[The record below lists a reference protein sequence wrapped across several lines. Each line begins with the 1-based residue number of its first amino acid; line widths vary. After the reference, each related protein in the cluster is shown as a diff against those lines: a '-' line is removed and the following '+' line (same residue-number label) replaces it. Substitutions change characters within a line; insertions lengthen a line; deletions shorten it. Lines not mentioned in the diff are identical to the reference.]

1 MNRTTRRLFPL
12 LGIVGFAIASLY
24 GQTASPV
31 TNDDVL
37 KMVGSGLAE
46 NTILAVIQS
55 TRSNFDVSVPSIL
68 ALKKAGA
75 SEKVIDAV
83 LRAAS
88 SKPAPPSSPNAPP
101 GPGTAN
107 APFVRMLPVGSP
119 AGPGALATLPL
130 EKAQLAQTKTRAT
143 SLGGLANGSI
153 SGQITQ
159 AGVSTAAM
167 EGVAHSG
174 GSIVGTMAMGQAGGL
189 LGGALSHR
197 SKPAVTYVWAI
208 AGSDSAFQTSVN
220 TPRFQVKFT
229 GMMNLNPDDFEPAIV
244 KLTPTTSLP
253 ASRLVG
259 ATQGKEDST
268 SKSAMDWPAYS
279 GFLEDRVTVQKT
291 KLSTGKFEIAVQ
303 SPLEPGEYGVVL
315 RPVSR
320 NMKFSGAD
328 IARNQGTGKIF
339 TSVWPF
345 RVK

>member
-1 MNRTTRRLFPL
+1 MNRTTRRLFRL
-12 LGIVGFAIASLY
+12 LGIVGLAIGSLC
-24 GQTASPV
+24 GQTAGPL

-37 KMVGSGLAE
+37 KMVGRGLAE
-46 NTILAVIQS
+46 STILTVIQAS
-55 TRSNFDVSVPSIL
+55 PSNFDVSVASIL

-83 LRAAS
+83 LRTAF
-88 SKPAPPSSPNAPP
+88 SKPAPPSPPNASP
-101 GPGTAN
+101 GPGTPN
-107 APFVRMLPVGSP
+107 APFVRMLPVGLP
-119 AGPGALATLPL
+119 AGPSALASLPL
-130 EKAQLAQTKTRAT
+130 EKAQLAQTKTKAT

-153 SGQITQ
+153 SGQVTQ

-174 GSIVGTMAMGQAGGL
+174 GSIVGMMAMGQAGGL
-189 LGGALSHR
+189 LGGVLSHR

-208 AGSDSAFQTSVN
+208 AGADSAFQTSVN
-220 TPRFQVKFT
+220 TPRFQVEFA

-244 KLTPTTSLP
+244 KLTPTTTP
-253 ASRLVG
+253 TVSRLVG
-259 ATQGKEDST
+259 ATRGTEDST

-279 GFLEDRVTVQKT
+279 GFLEDRVTAKKT

-320 NMKFSGAD
+320 DTKFSGAD

-345 RVK
+345 KVK